1 MTKKV
6 NWDELCEC
14 NHARTW
20 HKSKHGM
27 LTCEMCVCDAFKAK
41 KPVLIMKKADADT
54 FEESIKK
61 HALVIASTLLVAII
75 LAAVGLLTVVAL
87 IWMGVL

>member
-6 NWDELCEC
+6 NWDELCKC
-14 NHARTW
+14 THARTW

-27 LTCEMCVCDAFKAK
+27 LTCEMCPCDAFKAA
-41 KPVLIMKKADADT
+41 KPVLVMKADDSEK
-54 FEESIKK
+54 FEDSIKK
-61 HALVIASTLLVAII
+61 QALIVASTLLIAVI
-75 LAAVGLLTVVAL
+75 LAAIGLLTVVAL